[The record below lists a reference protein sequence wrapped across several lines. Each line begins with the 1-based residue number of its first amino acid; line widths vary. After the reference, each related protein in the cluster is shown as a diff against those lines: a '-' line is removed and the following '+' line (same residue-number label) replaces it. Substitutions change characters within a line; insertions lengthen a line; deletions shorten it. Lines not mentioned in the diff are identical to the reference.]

1 VAIKPFR
8 ADAGVQMSTGTA
20 AWNGA
25 TGVGGLYYKTG
36 VGLVMRKTDNSEVTL
51 GAGGGASFPLTNAT
65 STNTYTCAVADGA
78 SAVAH
83 EFNTTNSFATDGD
96 LVFRVRANSVDW
108 FKMGRA
114 TSQNAFT
121 FTGNS
126 NGSGTGP
133 VFIVAPTGNAG
144 LTLDATGGGGRV
156 FQHYSTTAGEW
167 VLADLTAGQNRWKMD
182 ANGALAPYATN
193 TVNLGLPT
201 NLPAAVYTNSL
212 QMPQIAATSGAPV
225 GVLFTGAAHTG
236 LSTTVEVPDVDI
248 NAARIVTWAA
258 GTIVNQRA
266 VVIRAPTYAFAS
278 ASTITTAT
286 TLSITGP
293 PIAGT
298 NATLTNKYALNLE
311 SGDLN
316 LNAAGARVIAQH
328 FTGRGSAPSIAV
340 GAAAQLGTSPSAAVN
355 VGSDT
360 SGTLTITT
368 GTTPSALTA
377 NTSIVGGTVT
387 FASSYTSAPK
397 GIVLTPSAS
406 ASAAIATGSAGI
418 SFYVDQAT
426 ISTTQFVVRIVSPTA
441 ASLGASTAYQF
452 AFHVIQ

>member
-25 TGVGGLYYKTG
+25 TGVGGIYYKTG

-182 ANGALAPYATN
+182 ANGALAPYSTN

-201 NLPAAVYTNSL
+201 ICRPLSTRIAYRCRRSRLPVAHPSAS
-212 QMPQIAATSGAPV
+212 
-225 GVLFTGAAHTG
+225 LFTGAAHTG

-278 ASTITTAT
+278 ASTITT
-286 TLSITGP
+286 G
-293 PIAGT
+293 
-298 NATLTNKYALNLE
+298 Y
-311 SGDLN
+311 
-316 LNAAGARVIAQH
+316 H
-328 FTGRGSAPSIAV
+328 
-340 GAAAQLGTSPSAAVN
+340 AVN
-355 VGSDT
+355 H
-360 SGTLTITT
+360 GTAHR
-368 GTTPSALTA
+368 GHECDA
-377 NTSIVGGTVT
+377 
-387 FASSYTSAPK
+387 
-397 GIVLTPSAS
+397 
-406 ASAAIATGSAGI
+406 
-418 SFYVDQAT
+418 DE
-426 ISTTQFVVRIVSPTA
+426 
-441 ASLGASTAYQF
+441 
-452 AFHVIQ
+452 